1 MSGTASA
8 LVAPGAI
15 VAGKYRLDAVI
26 GEGGMGAV
34 WAATHTGLGQA
45 VAIKFISKEFIT
57 SSEALRRFDSEA
69 KAAAQ
74 LRSRHVVQVFDNGTL
89 EDGTPY
95 IAMEL
100 LRGENVHGRVHR
112 AGPVPLNESIE
123 ILSQCCKALSRA
135 HAAGIVHRD
144 IKPDNIFLT
153 QTDEEGI
160 LVKVL
165 DFGIAKFASSPSD
178 HSSTRTG
185 AVLGTPLYM
194 SPEQARGLKTIDY
207 RTDIYSLGLVAYTM
221 LTGNLAFSSESFGD
235 LLVQICTAPL
245 PSLCANAPWLP
256 AAMELWFQRAC
267 ARDPASR
274 FASAQELADALRA
287 AAGASRASALPESA
301 VQPMPAGGL
310 AGNVANAV
318 SIGTAS
324 GMSRTRRSVRPARRA
339 EEPRSARGGV
349 RDARARCDRAGHGVD
364 LREEG
369 ASTRGRQ
376 HRGGPSAALAAPRP
390 RIRDG
395 SRSSHSGGGA
405 PASAAGI
412 SSQCRCRRGRFRRHA
427 AAPRPRGVCP
437 RDLASGRQSARS
449 SGVHSS
455 ADCRAEA
462 HRPRL
467 LIMFEGSRSS
477 PRAPHPG
484 APGAPHPRSSPSG
497 RRHTRVR
504 GDRRSRRPPL
514 ELPIRDG
521 PPLEL
526 PIREAASG

>member
-100 LRGENVHGRVHR
+100 LRGENVHARVHR
-112 AGPVPLNESIE
+112 AGPVPVNEAIE

-287 AAGASRASALPESA
+287 AAGVGRASALPESA

-310 AGNVANAV
+310 AGNVAHAV

-324 GMSRTRRSVRPARRA
+324 GMSRTGDPSALPVVPKNRGALVAVSAMLVLGAIGLATVLTLAKKERAPA
-339 EEPRSARGGV
+339 GV
-349 RDARARCDRAGHGVD
+349 
-364 LREEG
+364 
-369 ASTRGRQ
+369 STG
-376 HRGGPSAALAAPRP
+376 AALAPPSQPPVPVSATAPVAATLAAEAP
-390 RIRDG
+390 P
-395 SRSSHSGGGA
+395 A
-405 PASAAGI
+405 PPASAPSADV
-412 SSQCRCRRGRFRRHA
+412 A
-427 AAPRPRGVCP
+427 AAGSTGPLRPG
-437 RDLASGRQSARS
+437 
-449 SGVHSS
+449 
-455 ADCRAEA
+455 
-462 HRPRL
+462 
-467 LIMFEGSRSS
+467 
-477 PRAPHPG
+477 PG
-484 APGAPHPRSSPSG
+484 APVHATSPRVVNPPAAPAPAPPRTTGPK
-497 RRHTRVR
+497 
-504 GDRRSRRPPL
+504 
-514 ELPIRDG
+514 PIDLG
-521 PPLEL
+521 Y
-526 PIREAASG
+526 